1 MRAKIEK
8 TTYIKL
14 ILKNKFFLKNQ
25 NLTKRSSMKIRK

>member
-8 TTYIKL
+8 KTTYVKL
-14 ILKNKFFLKNQ
+14 ILNNKIKKNQ